1 MEAHALAALVP
12 ITGCITPAGPGGALA
27 GSGSRLAAPLSCEA
41 GRFAEF
47 LSRVYLIEQ
56 TQPRE
61 EFGVAAT
68 RNANPLVSV
77 DNVRRSLML
86 LGALLYPLS
95 DERAAHDNEDAAGYV
110 QAVAARMRGVCAQA
124 QAILENALKALSQDA
139 GEAKSR
145 RGRRKARA
153 AGGLPEGVREEV
165 DRILVE
171 CDIPDALD
179 WLKRGT
185 SIGGD
190 PQTPLEDLVPLAART
205 AAAAVRLSVVAA
217 AHVELSSSAAHGGDG
232 DTERAA
238 AVAGGTVRTAQRIA
252 RVLDE
257 WDMLAD
263 SPTAIIGCPP
273 PPGSVVGVTG
283 SQPDHP
289 KEGRRSLGV
298 AEALAGGESTAAG
311 QTRGSTPRRTRTGTV
326 WSAGGAV
333 QRD

>member
-1 MEAHALAALVP
+1 MP
-12 ITGCITPAGPGGALA
+12 
-27 GSGSRLAAPLSCEA
+27 
-41 GRFAEF
+41 
-47 LSRVYLIEQ
+47 
-56 TQPRE
+56 
-61 EFGVAAT
+61 AT
-68 RNANPLVSV
+68 RNGDSLTSV

-95 DERAAHDNEDAAGYV
+95 DERAAQDNEDAAGYV
-110 QAVAARMRGVCAQA
+110 EAVAARMRGVCAQA
-124 QAILENALKALSQDA
+124 QTILENALKAFSGDA
-139 GEAKSR
+139 DEAKSR

-153 AGGLPEGVREEV
+153 AGALPEGVQEDV

-179 WLKRGT
+179 WLRRGK

-190 PQTPLEDLVPLAART
+190 PRTSLDELVPLAART

-217 AHVELSSSAAHGGDG
+217 VHVELSSSAANGGDG
-232 DTERAA
+232 ERAT

-257 WDMLAD
+257 WDMLAG

-273 PPGSVVGVTG
+273 PPGSVVDGAEPRPDRTG
-283 SQPDHP
+283 
-289 KEGRRSLGV
+289 EGRRSLGV
-298 AEALAGGESTAAG
+298 AAALAGGESAAAG
-311 QTRGSTPRRTRTGTV
+311 QPPGSATRRLRTDAV

>member
-1 MEAHALAALVP
+1 MP
-12 ITGCITPAGPGGALA
+12 
-27 GSGSRLAAPLSCEA
+27 
-41 GRFAEF
+41 
-47 LSRVYLIEQ
+47 
-56 TQPRE
+56 
-61 EFGVAAT
+61 AT
-68 RNANPLVSV
+68 RNGNPLASV

-86 LGALLYPLS
+86 LGALLHPLS
-95 DERAAHDNEDAAGYV
+95 DERAAQENEDAAGYV
-110 QAVAARMRGVCAQA
+110 EAVAARMRGVCAQA
-124 QAILENALKALSQDA
+124 QAILENALKAFSHDA

-145 RGRRKARA
+145 RGRRKARE
-153 AGGLPEGVREEV
+153 AGGLPEGVQEEV

-179 WLKRGT
+179 RLKRGT

-190 PQTPLEDLVPLAART
+190 PRTPLEDLVPLAART

-217 AHVELSSSAAHGGDG
+217 AHVELSSVAANGGDG
-232 DTERAA
+232 DAERAA

-273 PPGSVVGVTG
+273 PPGSADG
-283 SQPDHP
+283 SAP
-289 KEGRRSLGV
+289 KSEVQKGGRRSLGV
-298 AEALAGGESTAAG
+298 AAALAGGEAAAAG
-311 QTRGSTPRRTRTGTV
+311 ATPSAGSRRTRSDTV

>member
-1 MEAHALAALVP
+1 M
-12 ITGCITPAGPGGALA
+12 
-27 GSGSRLAAPLSCEA
+27 S
-41 GRFAEF
+41 
-47 LSRVYLIEQ
+47 
-56 TQPRE
+56 
-61 EFGVAAT
+61 AT
-68 RNANPLVSV
+68 RNGSPLASV

-95 DERAAHDNEDAAGYV
+95 DERVAQDNEDAAGYV
-110 QAVAARMRGVCAQA
+110 EAVAARMRGVCAQA
-124 QAILENALKALSQDA
+124 QAILENALKAFSHDA

-153 AGGLPEGVREEV
+153 AGGLPEGVQEEV

-171 CDIPDALD
+171 CDVPDALD

-190 PQTPLEDLVPLAART
+190 PRTPLEDLVPLAART

-217 AHVELSSSAAHGGDG
+217 AHVELSSTAANGGDG
-232 DTERAA
+232 EAERAT

-252 RVLDE
+252 RVLDG

-263 SPTAIIGCPP
+263 SPTAMIGCPP
-273 PPGSVVGVTG
+273 PPGSHLDGNEPRPGRTA
-283 SQPDHP
+283 
-289 KEGRRSLGV
+289 EGRRSLGV
-298 AEALAGGESTAAG
+298 AAALAGGGSAAQPPG
-311 QTRGSTPRRTRTGTV
+311 SATRRLRTDTV

>member
-1 MEAHALAALVP
+1 MP
-12 ITGCITPAGPGGALA
+12 
-27 GSGSRLAAPLSCEA
+27 
-41 GRFAEF
+41 
-47 LSRVYLIEQ
+47 
-56 TQPRE
+56 
-61 EFGVAAT
+61 AT
-68 RNANPLVSV
+68 RNGNPLASV

-95 DERAAHDNEDAAGYV
+95 DERAAYDNEDAAGYM

-124 QAILENALKALSQDA
+124 QAILENALKAFSQDA

-205 AAAAVRLSVVAA
+205 AAAAVRLSVAAA
-217 AHVELSSSAAHGGDG
+217 AHVELSSVADNGGDG
-232 DTERAA
+232 DAERAA
-238 AVAGGTVRTAQRIA
+238 AVTGGTVRTAQRIA

-257 WDMLAD
+257 WDMLAH
-263 SPTAIIGCPP
+263 SPTAVIGCPA
-273 PPGSVVGVTG
+273 PPGSVVDAAESRPGG
-283 SQPDHP
+283 AG
-289 KEGRRSLGV
+289 EGRRSLGV
-298 AEALAGGESTAAG
+298 AAALAGGESAATG
-311 QTRGSTPRRTRTGTV
+311 QAPGSAQRRMRTGTV

>member
-1 MEAHALAALVP
+1 MP
-12 ITGCITPAGPGGALA
+12 
-27 GSGSRLAAPLSCEA
+27 
-41 GRFAEF
+41 
-47 LSRVYLIEQ
+47 
-56 TQPRE
+56 
-61 EFGVAAT
+61 AT
-68 RNANPLVSV
+68 RNGSPLASV

-95 DERAAHDNEDAAGYV
+95 DERAAHHNEDAAGYI

-124 QAILENALKALSQDA
+124 QAILENALKAFSQDA

-145 RGRRKARA
+145 RARRKARA
-153 AGGLPEGVREEV
+153 AGGLPEGVQEEV

-171 CDIPDALD
+171 CEIPDVLD

-217 AHVELSSSAAHGGDG
+217 AHVELSSGAANGGDG
-232 DTERAA
+232 DAERVT

-257 WDMLAD
+257 WNLLAD

-273 PPGSVVGVTG
+273 PPGSVVGATEP
-283 SQPDHP
+283 QPDHP

-298 AEALAGGESTAAG
+298 AAALAGGQSAVAG
-311 QTRGSTPRRTRTGTV
+311 QAPGPAQRRARTGTV

>member
-1 MEAHALAALVP
+1 MR
-12 ITGCITPAGPGGALA
+12 PG
-27 GSGSRLAAPLSCEA
+27 
-41 GRFAEF
+41 
-47 LSRVYLIEQ
+47 
-56 TQPRE
+56 E
-61 EFGVAAT
+61 EFGVPAT
-68 RNANPLVSV
+68 RNGNPLASV

-95 DERAAHDNEDAAGYV
+95 DERAAQDNEDAAGYV
-110 QAVAARMRGVCAQA
+110 EAVAARMRGVCAQA
-124 QAILENALKALSQDA
+124 QAILENALKAFSDDV

-171 CDIPDALD
+171 CGIPDALD
-179 WLKRGT
+179 WLRRGT

-190 PQTPLEDLVPLAART
+190 PRTSLEDLVPLAART

-217 AHVELSSSAAHGGDG
+217 AHVEPSSLAAAGGDG
-232 DTERAA
+232 DAERAT

-273 PPGSVVGVTG
+273 PPGSLVDGTEPRPDRTG
-283 SQPDHP
+283 
-289 KEGRRSLGV
+289 EGRRSLGV
-298 AEALAGGESTAAG
+298 AAALAGGESAAPG
-311 QTRGSTPRRTRTGTV
+311 QPPGSATRRLRTDAV